1 MKRGCVE
8 ADAKEARRPGK
19 AGEDLRLACFG
30 RQLEL
35 TLSSQ
40 IKASGEA

>member
-8 ADAKEARRPGK
+8 ADAKEARPGK